1 MRPKMRREHAVWWAA
16 VQRAW
21 HQRTA
26 RRFYRTAEA
35 YGRQALNL
43 RDKAAHHERRA
54 KYFQLQEIRLRETNL
69 PLTP

>member
-1 MRPKMRREHAVWWAA
+1 MGEQHMRPKMRREHAAWWAA

-43 RDKAAHHERRA
+43 RDKAAHHEQRA
-54 KYFQLQEIRLRETNL
+54 KYFQVQEIKLREGL
-69 PLTP
+69 